1 MKLIEVLQKVANSEI
16 KKGTKLW
23 LEECSFNFN
32 GDSFTNEQ
40 YPFGNSSFL
49 STRFLNKEV
58 EFIPPKEKK
67 YFVKFNMRGLKESEM
82 YLNYQTENDYVF
94 IDTTQQSVVYKTH
107 FREDELKSIRPVKEF
122 LDDMKG
128 KYELVEVT
136 NDENH
141 QANNCKR
148 QNVIR

>member
-1 MKLIEVLQKVANSEI
+1 MKMIEVFIKLANGEI
-16 KKGTKLW
+16 EKGTKLW

-67 YFVKFNMRGLKESEM
+67 YQLKLYKDDDLS
-82 YLNYQTENDYVF
+82 YVTCSSYENDFNYDLSDKNETCEF
-94 IDTTQQSVVYKTH
+94 ITKFTQEEIDSDKL
-107 FREDELKSIRPVKEF
+107 LKFIEQHGIKE
-122 LDDMKG
+122 
-128 KYELVEVT
+128 EAE
-136 NDENH
+136 
-141 QANNCKR
+141 
-148 QNVIR
+148 

>member
-1 MKLIEVLQKVANSEI
+1 MMKLIEVLQKVANVEI
-16 KKGTKLW
+16 EKGTKLW

-67 YFVKFNMRGLKESEM
+67 YRLKLYKEDDLSYVTFSPYKNIFNYDVSDKNETCNYRTKFTQEQIDSDKFLKFIEQHGIKEEVK
-82 YLNYQTENDYVF
+82 
-94 IDTTQQSVVYKTH
+94 
-107 FREDELKSIRPVKEF
+107 
-122 LDDMKG
+122 
-128 KYELVEVT
+128 
-136 NDENH
+136 
-141 QANNCKR
+141 
-148 QNVIR
+148 

>member
-1 MKLIEVLQKVANSEI
+1 MKIIEILKKIANGEI
-16 KKGTKLW
+16 EKGTKLW

-67 YFVKFNMRGLKESEM
+67 YQLKLYKDDDLS
-82 YLNYQTENDYVF
+82 YVTCSSYENDFNYDLSDKNETCEF
-94 IDTTQQSVVYKTH
+94 ITKFTQEEIDNDK
-107 FREDELKSIRPVKEF
+107 FLKFIEQHGIKE
-122 LDDMKG
+122 
-128 KYELVEVT
+128 EVE
-136 NDENH
+136 
-141 QANNCKR
+141 
-148 QNVIR
+148 

>member
-1 MKLIEVLQKVANSEI
+1 MKLIEVLQKVANGEI
-16 KKGTKLW
+16 EKGTKLW

-67 YFVKFNMRGLKESEM
+67 YRLKLYKEDDLSYVTRSPYVNIFSYCVSDKNETRDFITKFTQEEIDNDVLLKFIEQHGVKEEVKE
-82 YLNYQTENDYVF
+82 NEND
-94 IDTTQQSVVYKTH
+94 
-107 FREDELKSIRPVKEF
+107 
-122 LDDMKG
+122 
-128 KYELVEVT
+128 
-136 NDENH
+136 
-141 QANNCKR
+141 
-148 QNVIR
+148 